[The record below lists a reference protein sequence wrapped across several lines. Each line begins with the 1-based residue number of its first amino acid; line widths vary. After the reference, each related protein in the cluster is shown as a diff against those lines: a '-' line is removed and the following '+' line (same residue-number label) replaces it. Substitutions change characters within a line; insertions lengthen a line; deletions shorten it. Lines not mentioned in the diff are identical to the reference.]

1 MKRINYLFL
10 TATMLSFAACSNDE
24 GTNNDNNLVE
34 ARITASASRA
44 IDDKWEADAIAVT
57 VASSP
62 VSNMKDMYKNVK
74 YTTTSTG
81 TTAEFVA
88 EQNNSIYFQ
97 DADET
102 VTFTAY
108 GTYNDPNSEGDIL
121 FSTENQNTAETRKAV
136 DFIYASG
143 VRASKSSPTVNFMFK
158 HIMSRLVLKVTAGNG
173 ISASDITSGQYFL
186 NGIELNGKF
195 NANTGAAQAITSS
208 ANQNQQQYSLNDKV
222 QITPNEADKR
232 TFTVICFPFDYS
244 NKPLEFIATVNGQNY
259 KLNLS
264 LNLEG
269 GKNYTYNIKVN
280 KTDVEISGSTIAPW
294 TNGGTTAGDATL

>member
-1 MKRINYLFL
+1 MKRINYLLL
-10 TATMLSFAACSNDE
+10 TATMLSFVACSNDK

-57 VASSP
+57 VTSSP
-62 VSNMKDMYKNVK
+62 VSSMKDMYKNVK

-88 EQNNSIYFQ
+88 EQNKSIYFQ

-108 GTYNDPNSEGDIL
+108 GPYNDPNSEGDIL

-143 VRASKSSPTVNFMFK
+143 VRASKSNPTVNFMFK
-158 HIMSRLVLKVTAGNG
+158 HIMS
-173 ISASDITSGQYFL
+173 
-186 NGIELNGKF
+186 
-195 NANTGAAQAITSS
+195 
-208 ANQNQQQYSLNDKV
+208 
-222 QITPNEADKR
+222 
-232 TFTVICFPFDYS
+232 
-244 NKPLEFIATVNGQNY
+244 
-259 KLNLS
+259 
-264 LNLEG
+264 
-269 GKNYTYNIKVN
+269 
-280 KTDVEISGSTIAPW
+280 
-294 TNGGTTAGDATL
+294 